1 MLVLGIDLETTGLD
15 TANDRI
21 TELGY
26 ALWDTS
32 MGAPV
37 GIFNNLVYEPSMD
50 ARFTPE
56 ACEMMERVCGIT
68 VPMLHTFGIPPD
80 QAIDQLL
87 AAVQL
92 YKPEYVI
99 GHNWENFDGPMLTME
114 LKRQGGVLNLPSID
128 TRTDLPFASEPDSR
142 KLKHLALDC
151 GFINPFPHRAVSDVL
166 TMLKVLSHY
175 PIEKVIDYSKIP
187 WVTIRAD
194 VKFEQKEL
202 AKARR
207 YSWEKLGDKE
217 YKKCWVKRIKANTL
231 EQEKKESP
239 FSVLVLS

>member
-26 ALWDTS
+26 VLWEIDTS
-32 MGAPV
+32 TPV
-37 GIFNNLVYEPSMD
+37 GIVNSLIYEESMEP
-50 ARFTPE
+50 RFTPE
-56 ACEMMERVCGIT
+56 AVEMMERVCGIT
-68 VPMLHTFGIPPD
+68 VPMLHTFGIHPD

-87 AAVQL
+87 AVVQL

-99 GHNWENFDGPMLTME
+99 GHNWENFDGPMLAME

-128 TRTDLPFASEPDSR
+128 TRTDLPFATEPDSR

-151 GFINPFPHRAVSDVL
+151 GFINPFPHRAVTDVL

-175 PIEKVIDYSKIP
+175 PIEQVIEYSKIP
-187 WVTIRAD
+187 WITVRAD
-194 VKFEQKEL
+194 VKYEQREL

-207 YSWEKLGDKE
+207 YSWEKLGEKT
-217 YKKCWVKRIKANTL
+217 YSKCWVKRIKENTL
-231 EQEKKESP
+231 EQEKKEAP
-239 FSVLVLS
+239 FPVLVLS